1 MTTKKTASKAAAAA
15 KEAANAPHVDLAT
28 VFNQIEKAAG
38 AMDTLAGSVLDAA
51 RAADAKTVESF
62 DVMVYEAY
70 DKRGWSHRQGRPMD
84 GDVPAPKAIKVYVS
98 TIRGAYRAGVKV
110 LDMHS
115 IDEVRKALAKAK
127 EHARELER
135 AKHPHTE
142 PEPVAPELEGVQ
154 LEKGDKLIGAMFHDA
169 AVLWENLP
177 EAEKEAFGQKLQKLL
192 EQYTKK
198 APPALRLVV

>member
-1 MTTKKTASKAAAAA
+1 MTTKKTTA
-15 KEAANAPHVDLAT
+15 KTEAANAPHVDLAT

-51 RAADAKTVESF
+51 RAVNARTVEEF
-62 DVMVYEAY
+62 DLMVYEAY
-70 DKRGWSHRQGRPMD
+70 DKCGWSHRQGRPME
-84 GDVPAPKAIKVYVS
+84 GDIPAPKAIKVYVS
-98 TIRGAYRAGVKV
+98 TIRGAYRNGVKV

-135 AKHPHTE
+135 ARQPHVE

-154 LEKGDKLIGAMFHDA
+154 LEKGDKLTGAMFHDA

-177 EAEKEAFGQKLQKLL
+177 EQTRAEFGAKLQKLL

>member
-1 MTTKKTASKAAAAA
+1 MTKKSTTP

-51 RAADAKTVESF
+51 RAYNAEVVERF
-62 DVMVYEAY
+62 DLMVYDAY
-70 DKRGWSHRQGRPMD
+70 DKCGWSHRIGRPME
-84 GDVPAPKAIKVYVS
+84 GDTPAPRAIKVYVS
-98 TIRGAYRAGVKV
+98 TIRAAYRYGVKV

-135 AKHPHTE
+135 AKHPQTE
-142 PEPVAPELEGVQ
+142 SEPVAPEVEGVTV
-154 LEKGDKLIGAMFHDA
+154 ERADKLTGAMFHDVV
-169 AVLWENLP
+169 VLWENLP
-177 EAEKEAFGQKLQKLL
+177 EATQAEFGAKLQKLL

-198 APPALRLVV
+198 APPALKLVV